1 MGYRS
6 EVALTLKKEDG
17 LELIRQAKE
26 NEPVRNL
33 MSCANIID
41 QNEFITFHWKWVKW
55 YGSFEEVRF
64 ITCFYQNL
72 DKYKGVAAL
81 LYGDGTDR
89 TAELAALVYRKQLC
103 TECDAEFCVFN
114 PEGICML
121 PFVTGKA
128 PRLGDDGC
136 EDYTAQEGV

>member
-41 QNEFITFHWKWVKW
+41 QNLEK
-55 YGSFEEVRF
+55 YSFKR
-64 ITCFYQNL
+64 I
-72 DKYKGVAAL
+72 G
-81 LYGDGTDR
+81 
-89 TAELAALVYRKQLC
+89 
-103 TECDAEFCVFN
+103 
-114 PEGICML
+114 
-121 PFVTGKA
+121 
-128 PRLGDDGC
+128 
-136 EDYTAQEGV
+136 EDYNDIEEEWDGDYDSISSKTQIEIELSIDPPGVLLSTSELLGI

>member
-41 QNEFITFHWKWVKW
+41 QNECITFHWK
-55 YGSFEEVRF
+55 
-64 ITCFYQNL
+64 
-72 DKYKGVAAL
+72 
-81 LYGDGTDR
+81 
-89 TAELAALVYRKQLC
+89 
-103 TECDAEFCVFN
+103 
-114 PEGICML
+114 
-121 PFVTGKA
+121 
-128 PRLGDDGC
+128 
-136 EDYTAQEGV
+136 

>member
-1 MGYRS
+1 M
-6 EVALTLKKEDG
+6 KKEDG

-26 NEPVRNL
+26 NESVRNL

-72 DKYKGVAAL
+72 DKYSFKRIG
-81 LYGDGTDR
+81 
-89 TAELAALVYRKQLC
+89 
-103 TECDAEFCVFN
+103 
-114 PEGICML
+114 
-121 PFVTGKA
+121 
-128 PRLGDDGC
+128 
-136 EDYTAQEGV
+136 EDYNDIEEEWDGDYDSISSKTQIEIELSIDPPGVLLSTSELLGN

>member
-41 QNEFITFHWKWVKW
+41 QNEFITFHWISVKW
-55 YGSFEEVRF
+55 YGSFEGVRF
-64 ITCFYQNL
+64 IKGQKKWLSVRLSCSPQN
-72 DKYKGVAAL
+72 
-81 LYGDGTDR
+81 R
-89 TAELAALVYRKQLC
+89 
-103 TECDAEFCVFN
+103 
-114 PEGICML
+114 
-121 PFVTGKA
+121 
-128 PRLGDDGC
+128 
-136 EDYTAQEGV
+136 

>member
-64 ITCFYQNL
+64 ITRFYQNL
-72 DKYKGVAAL
+72 EKYSFKRIGED
-81 LYGDGTDR
+81 YNDIEEEWD
-89 TAELAALVYRKQLC
+89 
-103 TECDAEFCVFN
+103 
-114 PEGICML
+114 
-121 PFVTGKA
+121 
-128 PRLGDDGC
+128 GDDDSISSKTQI
-136 EDYTAQEGV
+136 EI